1 MRRERWE
8 SIDGLEPNQAP
19 ETKKLKWLAVAAVVL
34 LVLAIVFAA
43 WAVFIYQP
51 GGSVAPTPTKTP
63 RLATVTSAAVQPS
76 ATLPPPAA
84 TTAPAATTMSAPT
97 ATPVPPTATAVPT
110 DTPAPTATSAPT
122 ATPKPTKASATRLN
136 SPEYGMQ
143 VFGWWRP
150 EVSDR
155 DMGYVR
161 DAGFTWIK
169 QIFAW
174 YDVEGAAKGHYDW
187 TRTDRI
193 VAQAE
198 QYGLKILVRV
208 DSAPEWAKGGSG
220 PMRDFND
227 YGDFLYVLASR
238 YKGLVDGYQIWNE
251 PNLSR
256 EWGDQQPDPAA
267 YARMLKVAYTR
278 IKQADPGAL
287 IVSAGLAP
295 TTRDD
300 AVAMPDEKFVR
311 GMYAAGAK
319 PYFDLLGVHGAGYK
333 APPEADPGDVA
344 RDAALTNNDPS
355 PESMKRIYC
364 FRHVEDLRKIMVE
377 AGDSDKQVVVLEF
390 GWTVDNRPGSPYL
403 WHAVSEQEQAD
414 YLVRAYQWAKAHWQP
429 WIGLMSLIYIANPD
443 WTENDE
449 QYWWSITLPSWPVP
463 QVRPAYERLKAMA
476 K

>member
-1 MRRERWE
+1 M
-8 SIDGLEPNQAP
+8 
-19 ETKKLKWLAVAAVVL
+19 KWLVIAAVAL
-34 LVLAIVFAA
+34 LVLAAAFAV

-51 GGSVAPTPTKTP
+51 AAGPAPTPTKTP
-63 RLATVTSAAVQPS
+63 RMTILTPAAVAPS
-76 ATLPPPAA
+76 ATPRPPTFTPLPPSPTASLPTDTPLPPTATTAPTQTPEPTATLPPP
-84 TTAPAATTMSAPT
+84 T
-97 ATPVPPTATAVPT
+97 ATPRPTA
-110 DTPAPTATSAPT
+110 
-122 ATPKPTKASATRLN
+122 ASIARMK
-136 SPEYGMQ
+136 SPDYGMQ
-143 VFGWWRP
+143 IFGWWRP
-150 EVSDR
+150 EVADR

-169 QIFAW
+169 QTFAW
-174 YDVEGAAKGHYDW
+174 YDIEGASKGHYDW
-187 TRTDRI
+187 SRTDRI

-208 DSAPEWAKGGSG
+208 DSAPNWAKGGSG
-220 PMRDFND
+220 PMRDLND
-227 YGDFLYVLASR
+227 FGDFLYVMASR
-238 YKGLVDGYQIWNE
+238 YKGLVEGYQIWNE
-251 PNLSR
+251 PNLSF
-256 EWGDQQPDPAA
+256 EWGDQPPDPAA

-278 IKQADPGAL
+278 IKQADPNAL
-287 IVSAGLAP
+287 VVTAGLAP

-300 AVAMPDEKFVR
+300 HVAMPDEKFVR

-319 PYFDLLGVHGAGYK
+319 PYFDMLGVHGAGYK

-344 RDAALTNNDPS
+344 RNPVLTNNDPS

-377 AGDSDKQVVVLEF
+377 AGDSAKQVVVLEF
-390 GWTVDNRPGSPYL
+390 GWTVDTRPGSPYL

-414 YLVRAYQWAKAHWQP
+414 YLVRAYQWAKTHWQP

-443 WTENDE
+443 WTANDE